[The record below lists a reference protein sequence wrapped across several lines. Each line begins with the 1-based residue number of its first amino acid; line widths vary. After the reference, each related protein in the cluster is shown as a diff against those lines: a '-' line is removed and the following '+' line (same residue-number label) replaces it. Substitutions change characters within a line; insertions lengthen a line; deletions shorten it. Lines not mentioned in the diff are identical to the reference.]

1 MKRGMV
7 AICLLS
13 NLALLQ
19 AGELEIGEK
28 WKTTP
33 EYVEY
38 SKLDPNSQIAKKL
51 KEDPIT
57 RLTNESLKIY
67 LDSFDVKFKSLMEKR
82 VEELPIGLKG
92 LLCNMN
98 IKIKDKLTKNYD
110 SMSISR
116 INTYMFN
123 FVDSIYK
130 DKGTAEKNISELPKI
145 APELANSHEINY
157 LVEIG
162 RGYDN
167 AAKNNAEAAKN
178 NAEAAKLN
186 QEAKAWQRIGEILEN
201 IK

>member
-51 KEDPIT
+51 KEDTIT

-92 LLCNMN
+92 LLCNIN
-98 IKIKDKLTKNYD
+98 IKIKEKLTKNYD
-110 SMSISR
+110 SMSISK
-116 INTYMFN
+116 INNHMFN

-145 APELANSHEINY
+145 APELANTEIMNI
-157 LVEIG
+157 LLDTG
-162 RGYDN
+162 RKYDSIV
-167 AAKNNAEAAKN
+167 KSE
-178 NAEAAKLN
+178 
-186 QEAKAWQRIGEILEN
+186 EN
-201 IK
+201 IKKSEENIDNWNKIIEKLQKM

>member
-51 KEDPIT
+51 KEDTIT

-67 LDSFDVKFKSLMEKR
+67 LDSFDVKFKSLMEKK

-110 SMSISR
+110 SMSISK
-116 INTYMFN
+116 INNHMFN

-157 LVEIG
+157 LIEIG
-162 RGYDN
+162 RNYDQIS
-167 AAKNNAEAAKN
+167 KNEDQISKNREEAVKW
-178 NAEAAKLN
+178 
-186 QEAKAWQRIGEILEN
+186 QEVINILQ
-201 IK
+201 KM

>member
-38 SKLDPNSQIAKKL
+38 SKLDSNSQIAKKL
-51 KEDPIT
+51 KEDTIT

-67 LDSFDVKFKSLMEKR
+67 LDSFDVKFKSLMERR

-92 LLCNMN
+92 LLCNIN
-98 IKIKDKLTKNYD
+98 IKIKEKLTKNYD
-110 SMSISR
+110 SMSISK
-116 INTYMFN
+116 INNHMFN

-157 LVEIG
+157 LIEIG
-162 RGYDN
+162 RNYDD
-167 AAKNNAEAAKN
+167 AAKNNAD
-178 NAEAAKLN
+178 AAKLEKIKE
-186 QEAKAWQRIGEILEN
+186 QWIEIGEK
-201 IK
+201 IKKL